1 MILAL
6 HDGKEEHA
14 TDFHCTQ
21 GATVQV
27 QVLDARVRPEQLR
40 NGPRPIVADGVACRR
55 KGAGEKHI
63 RTPLFSSTTLP
74 SGTIWMRGM
83 KCDHSEE
90 APVFRLLPHLT
101 SVPKKSNY
109 NFRKLY

>member
-55 KGAGEKHI
+55 KGAGEKHTHATVFI
-63 RTPLFSSTTLP
+63 DHVAFGDDLDAGHEMRPQRGGACFPPSS
-74 SGTIWMRGM
+74 
-83 KCDHSEE
+83 
-90 APVFRLLPHLT
+90 AF
-101 SVPKKSNY
+101 
-109 NFRKLY
+109 NFRSKKKQL